1 MKSIMH
7 EKGRHCYLCALLH
20 DDFSVKNDLQ
30 EHHVI
35 YGNGRRALSEKYG
48 LKVYLCFKHHTY
60 AGGPEAIHRDSE
72 IALIVKKAAQLAFMY
87 RFPELNFRE
96 IFGKSYLEE
105 NEIAGRRRD
114 EQSNIDGTFNKRS

>member
-1 MKSIMH
+1 M
-7 EKGRHCYLCALLH
+7 
-20 DDFSVKNDLQ
+20 
-30 EHHVI
+30 I
-35 YGNGRRALSEKYG
+35 YGHGRRALSEKYG

-60 AGGPEAIHRDSE
+60 AGGPEAIHRDAE

-105 NEIAGRRRD
+105 NEIAGRRRRD